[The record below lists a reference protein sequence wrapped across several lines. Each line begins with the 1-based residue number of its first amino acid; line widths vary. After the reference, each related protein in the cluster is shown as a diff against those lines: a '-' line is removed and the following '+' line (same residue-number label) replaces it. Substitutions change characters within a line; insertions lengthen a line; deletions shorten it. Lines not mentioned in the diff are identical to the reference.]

1 MHSFPVLT
9 ASDLK
14 SGKTQNVPSC
24 HSPCCGLSVLRI
36 GFLVAPLG
44 TSTGDDVHGVD
55 VDDVDGVG
63 KVRGSNIKD
72 QVLFQA
78 KKGDHDFW

>member
-1 MHSFPVLT
+1 MHSFPVFT

-14 SGKTQNVPSC
+14 SGKRQNVPSC

-55 VDDVDGVG
+55 VDDVDGVDE
-63 KVRGSNIKD
+63 VREPNIKD

-78 KKGDHDFW
+78 KKVTFKGN

>member
-1 MHSFPVLT
+1 M
-9 ASDLK
+9 
-14 SGKTQNVPSC
+14 
-24 HSPCCGLSVLRI
+24 
-36 GFLVAPLG
+36 APLG

-63 KVRGSNIKD
+63 KVRGPNIKN
-72 QVLFQA
+72 QVLFQE